1 MQIQA
6 KAGHVAWDLGS
17 YSFLDSDEEFD
28 SIHPS
33 LQRQSKL
40 NQISFG
46 LYEVVPGIYQVRG
59 FDLSNVTF
67 VEGETGWI
75 VFDPAMSQEPATA
88 ALELIN
94 EHLGSAP
101 CRRLFI
107 EDMEFHDEPDN
118 SRQRGEIRS

>member
-94 EHLGSAP
+94 EHLGERPVSA
-101 CRRLFI
+101 I
-107 EDMEFHDEPDN
+107 
-118 SRQRGEIRS
+118 IY